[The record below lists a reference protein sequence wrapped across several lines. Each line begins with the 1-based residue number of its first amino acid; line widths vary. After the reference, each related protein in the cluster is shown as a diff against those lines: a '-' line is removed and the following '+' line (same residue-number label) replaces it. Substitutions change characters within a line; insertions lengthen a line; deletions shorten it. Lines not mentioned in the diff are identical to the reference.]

1 MEKFSDDWDTTGG
14 TCMGPSLQE
23 LLSSRRMD
31 LEREMHMGSKKI
43 AFLPEGGENFMKA
56 GSKTY
61 DWIADNGPIIKNAP
75 GDYFNEGESS
85 SFKKIDYGNPQIEM
99 KKTVTKIFR

>member
-1 MEKFSDDWDTTGG
+1 
-14 TCMGPSLQE
+14 
-23 LLSSRRMD
+23 
-31 LEREMHMGSKKI
+31 
-43 AFLPEGGENFMKA
+43 MKA
-56 GSKTY
+56 GSRTY

-85 SFKKIDYGNPQIEM
+85 SFKKINYGNPQIEM